1 MPIDIPSVTMSKGR
15 LIIIGSVVVL
25 IIVVVFGF
33 LGLIPLF
40 KKSGPTDPN
49 FPTGKVALTMWGTDP
64 TTFFQDAIKAY
75 QDQNP
80 SVTITYIQQ
89 NASEYEQRLVTAMAQ
104 GVGPDLFEISNVW
117 VPEYWKLMA
126 PSSVVPAGSSAAVS
140 LQTIASSFPSVVS
153 NDFVVNNAVYAS
165 PLYLDTLALYYN
177 KDIFNANGILA
188 APQTWD
194 DFIADA
200 DQMRQLNSARS
211 LSLSGAALGWSQ
223 NVNHAP
229 DILSALMLQGG
240 GRLNGGQNGTI
251 RFQPSATQ
259 ALQFYVQFADPSSEN
274 YAWDQS
280 FPDSRSAFLQGKT
293 AMVIDYAD
301 FRDAIKKQNPFFNFG
316 VGMLPQRAGSSAS
329 DMATFARY
337 SGIAVWAQSRN
348 QYVAW
353 HFIKFL
359 TLTPSA
365 ISLYLAQAHRL
376 PALNS
381 LIAQGL
387 GGDDDAFL
395 RSSLI
400 AKTWQEPNDSQVN
413 LIFDATIESVVGRKM
428 NVDQAL
434 NTAQEAINALW

>member
-15 LIIIGSVVVL
+15 LAIIGSVVVV
-25 IIVVVFGF
+25 IIIAVFGF

-49 FPTGKVALTMWGTDP
+49 FPTGKVTLTMWGTDP
-64 TTFFQDAIKAY
+64 MTFFQDAIKAY
-75 QDQNP
+75 ENQNP
-80 SVTITYIQQ
+80 TVTVTYVQQ
-89 NASEYEQRLVTAMAQ
+89 NVSGYEQRLVTAMAQ
-104 GVGPDLFEISNVW
+104 GAGPDLFEISNLW

-126 PSSVVPAGSSAAVS
+126 PSSVAPVGSSAAVS
-140 LQTIASSFPSVVS
+140 PQIIASSFPSVVS
-153 NDFVVNNAVYAS
+153 NDFVANNVVYAS

-177 KDIFNANGILA
+177 KDIFNANGILV

-200 DQMRQLNSARS
+200 DQIRQLNSARS

-223 NVNHAP
+223 NINHAS

-240 GRLNGGQNGTI
+240 GRLNSGQNGAI
-251 RFQPSATQ
+251 RFQPSAVQ
-259 ALQFYVQFADPSSEN
+259 ALQFYTQFADPSSQN
-274 YAWDQS
+274 YSWDQS

-301 FRDAIKKQNPFFNFG
+301 FRDAIKKQNPFFNFS
-316 VGMLPQRAGSSAS
+316 VGALPQRAGSLAS

-337 SGIAVWAQSRN
+337 AGVAVWAQSKN

-365 ISLYLAQAHRL
+365 ISPYLAQSHRL

-381 LIAQGL
+381 LITQGL
-387 GGDDDAFL
+387 GGDDDVFL

-400 AKTWQEPNDSQVN
+400 AKTWQEPSDSQV
-413 LIFDATIESVVGRKM
+413 DAILSAAIESVGGHKM

-434 NTAQEAINALW
+434 NAAQEAINALW